1 MTSGGFLPTEELF
14 IEIWHAAQLMH
25 AAAIADK
32 PLVFQKVS
40 KIVFNVL
47 FTRGIG
53 KCDRNFF
60 TSYNV
65 SIPVITI

>member
-1 MTSGGFLPTEELF
+1 
-14 IEIWHAAQLMH
+14 MH

-40 KIVFNVL
+40 KIAFNVL

-53 KCDRNFF
+53 KFDRNFI